1 MGVTPEDA
9 PSSVVLVTG
18 ASRGIGRAI
27 AEDLAAHGSWV
38 WLVARDASAL
48 ARVAADIRARGGR
61 ADWIAWDVTDT
72 AQAAAVVD
80 QVCRAAGTLTGL
92 VNNAG
97 TNRRGPL
104 AAVTPADYDAIMA
117 VNVRGLFFL
126 TQAAVAR
133 MPAGGAV
140 VNIASLNSFQVLR
153 HVGVYAASKAA
164 VVQLTYAW
172 AIEAAAH
179 GIRVNAVAPG
189 FIVTDLNRALW
200 DRPDMREWATANTP
214 LARLGMPSDVVGAV
228 RFLLSPESAFVTG
241 AVLVVDG
248 GLLPARLWPL

>member
-9 PSSVVLVTG
+9 PSSVVLITG

-179 GIRVNAVAPG
+179 G
-189 FIVTDLNRALW
+189 
-200 DRPDMREWATANTP
+200 MREWATANTP